1 MKPAALHPGDLIGI
15 LSPAGSLSPGKLEM
29 LQDGVRYIERCG
41 YRVKTGKFI
50 RSQYG
55 YLAGT
60 DKQRAADLNRM
71 LLDPEVKAVFCSR
84 GGYGSTRLLNQLE
97 WNRIAA
103 FPKII
108 MGYSDITAL
117 QLAFYQRLGWIT
129 FSGPLVAVELS
140 RPAPLTGQS
149 LWAVLTGDDPGI
161 LESGEAP
168 ADWPDFYGSAEG
180 PLLGGCLSVISAMIG
195 TAYCPDFDG
204 AVLLLE
210 DVGENLYKIDRY
222 LSQLRNAGILDRLAG
237 VVLGEFVDLMPDDH
251 DPPLTLADLMQ
262 HYLSSLSI
270 PVITGFPYGHI
281 HEKYTLPLGCRVR
294 IDADMNTVQFL
305 EKGVT

>member
-1 MKPAALHPGDLIGI
+1 MKPAALRPGDLIGI
-15 LSPAGSLSPGKLEM
+15 LSPAGCLSPGKQETLR
-29 LQDGVRYIERCG
+29 DGIRYIEQCG
-41 YRVKTGKFI
+41 YRVITGKFI

-60 DKQRAADLNRM
+60 DAQRAADLNGM
-71 LLDPEVKAVFCSR
+71 LLDPEIKAVFCAR
-84 GGYGSTRLLNQLE
+84 GGYGSTRLLDQIE
-97 WNRIAA
+97 WKRAAA

-117 QLAFYQRLGWIT
+117 QLAFYQRFGWIT

-140 RPAPLTGQS
+140 RPAPLTAQS
-149 LWAVLTGDDPGI
+149 LWSVLTGDDTGVT
-161 LESGEAP
+161 SGDAP
-168 ADWPDFYGSAEG
+168 DDWPVFHGSAEG

-210 DVGENLYKIDRY
+210 DVGENLYKIDCY
-222 LSQLRNAGILDRLAG
+222 LSQLRNAGILDRIAG
-237 VVLGEFVDLMPDDH
+237 IVLGAFVDLMPDDH
-251 DPPLTLADLMQ
+251 HPPLTLADLIR

-294 IDADMNTVQFL
+294 IDADRNNLQFL
-305 EKGVT
+305 EKGVI